1 MIALSYGCLLFYF
14 VLSLGLGKLAL
25 WVSISILSFDFLRS
39 MLGGGESGTLLL
51 LGSDKEDMVC
61 SVEKEHIHL
70 GFSGR
75 KSCSWRWCN
84 DSEHMLSTFFQS

>member
-1 MIALSYGCLLFYF
+1 
-14 VLSLGLGKLAL
+14 
-25 WVSISILSFDFLRS
+25 
-39 MLGGGESGTLLL
+39 MLGGGDPGTLFL

-75 KSCSWRWCN
+75 KSCSWRWYN
-84 DSEHMLSTFFQS
+84 DSEHMLSTFFNHRDNLFIGFFSLTIIYIIDT